1 MFNPLVED
9 LTKLKDTEID
19 ERISSLGRKYHMAS
33 RTMGGGV
40 LIQIATLLEQYKTE
54 QLRRQ
59 QQAMADLAKKT
70 DKNLDGLIKRD

>member
-19 ERISSLGRKYHMAS
+19 EKISSLGRKYMIAS

-40 LIQIATLLEQYKTE
+40 LVQIATLLEQYKAE
-54 QLRRQ
+54 QIRRQ
-59 QQAMADLAKKT
+59 MKAMTDLAKRT

>member
-1 MFNPLVED
+1 MFNPLIED

-19 ERISSLGRKYHMAS
+19 EKINSLGRKYHIAS

-40 LIQIATLLEQYKTE
+40 LVQIATLLEQYKAE
-54 QLRRQ
+54 QIRRQ
-59 QQAMADLAKKT
+59 TKAMTDLAKKT

>member
-1 MFNPLVED
+1 MFNPLIED

-19 ERISSLGRKYHMAS
+19 EKISSLGRKYMIAS

-40 LIQIATLLEQYKTE
+40 LVQIATLLEQYKAE
-54 QLRRQ
+54 QIRRQ
-59 QQAMADLAKKT
+59 TKAMTDLAKKT